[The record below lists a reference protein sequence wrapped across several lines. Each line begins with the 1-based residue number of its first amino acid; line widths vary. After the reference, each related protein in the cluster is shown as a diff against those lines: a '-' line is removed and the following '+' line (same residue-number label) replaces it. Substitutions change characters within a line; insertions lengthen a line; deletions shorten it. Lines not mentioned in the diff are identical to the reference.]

1 MRRRKLMEIST
12 CDDVKEVL
20 VGSKQGYAMAHVTD
34 MLKLTT
40 TKRDGYMKNPFERVT
55 GQKVDLE
62 KLLLLIIFH
71 NSMS

>member
-1 MRRRKLMEIST
+1 MPLTHIAKFQ
-12 CDDVKEVL
+12 
-20 VGSKQGYAMAHVTD
+20 SKQGYAMAHVTD